1 MLLALESN
9 GYIEKDSM
17 IKLNDHIADVINLI
31 AIYWVPESEIYHKK
45 ENNGNKINHHLSLIF
60 LLFKPYL
67 TEKGEENIKG
77 LFQY

>member
-1 MLLALESN
+1 MLITLQN
-9 GYIEKDSM
+9 NDYIKKDSL
-17 IKLNDHIADVINLI
+17 IQFNNHIADIINII
-31 AIYWVPESEIYHKK
+31 AIYWVPEAEIYHKK
-45 ENNGNKINHHLSLIF
+45 ETSSTKINHHLSLIF